1 MWNGTVAFG
10 EVIFPV
16 KLYSIVQER
25 RVRFREVHLADGGK
39 IVHRRSISSSEG
51 SVRVASQRMTVARL
65 TAISAASRSC
75 VQTTRN
81 RSA

>member
-10 EVIFPV
+10 EVVFPV

-39 IVHRRSISSSEG
+39 IVHKRFGSESGEEVPSERIRKAYEISEG
-51 SVRVASQRMTVARL
+51 NQVVL
-65 TAISAASRSC
+65 DDE
-75 VQTTRN
+75 
-81 RSA
+81 